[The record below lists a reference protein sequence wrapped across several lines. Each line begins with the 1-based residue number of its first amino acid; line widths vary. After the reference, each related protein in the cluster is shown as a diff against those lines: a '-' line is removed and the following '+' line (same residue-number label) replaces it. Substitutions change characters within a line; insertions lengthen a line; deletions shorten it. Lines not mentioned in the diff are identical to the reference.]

1 VIREERLKH
10 MFALRTFV
18 DAGVR
23 PTQASDYPPGEFPA
37 MMALQSE
44 VTRTDMNGHVWGANQ
59 RVSLEEAIRIG
70 TINGAYASFDE
81 NLKGSIE
88 PGQLADLVVLSR
100 NPFKEN
106 PSTLVSI
113 PVERTMTGGKW
124 VHQS

>member
-1 VIREERLKH
+1 
-10 MFALRTFV
+10 
-18 DAGVR
+18 
-23 PTQASDYPPGEFPA
+23 
-37 MMALQSE
+37 